1 MVDETHESESRV
13 REEAQQRDH
22 RKLHDLLAGLLE
34 EGSRSVSHGS
44 VVSEPV
50 ALLPP
55 QLVNQVSP
63 TQQRFPRVIPQYVRI
78 RRALKLSMHREV
90 PTKL

>member
-1 MVDETHESESRV
+1 MVDETHESESQV

-34 EGSRSVSHGS
+34 EGSRSVSS

-55 QLVNQVSP
+55 QLINQVSS
-63 TQQRFPRVIPQYVRI
+63 TQQCIPLVIPQYVRI
-78 RRALKLSMHREV
+78 RRTLKLSRHREV
-90 PTKL
+90 PNKL